1 MWMNYEGFLQEKYDV
16 SKARQFNSEHTCSMQ
31 DRVLT
36 KNQAIA
42 EFASGLTS
50 SKIGQP

>member
-1 MWMNYEGFLQEKYDV
+1 MNYEGFLHEKYDV
-16 SKARQFNSEHTCSMQ
+16 FKVRQFNSEHACPMR